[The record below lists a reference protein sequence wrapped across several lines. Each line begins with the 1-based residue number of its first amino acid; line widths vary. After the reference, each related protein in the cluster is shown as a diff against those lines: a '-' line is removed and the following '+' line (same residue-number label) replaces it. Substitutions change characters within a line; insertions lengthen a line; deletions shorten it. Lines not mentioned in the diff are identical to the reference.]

1 MELYEIKNGLTK
13 AHLLIEEFYRSIDIE
28 SYRREI
34 EGLTIITEQD
44 GFWDNANEA
53 KITYDK
59 LNKMKKI
66 VDCYDELDIT
76 LSSLDETYDL
86 VKDTD
91 DQEFKEIL
99 ESDYLDFETDL
110 IEFEQ
115 MMLLSGKHDS
125 LNAIVEI
132 HPGAGGTES
141 QDWAEMLFRMYQR
154 YAQRKNWKIE
164 VLDYLD
170 GDVAGIKSVTMLIK
184 GDNVYGHLKAEKG
197 VHRLVRLSPFDS
209 AKRRHTSF
217 ASIDVMPEFNNEIE
231 IDIKN
236 EDLKVDTYR
245 ASGAGGQHINKTD
258 SAVRITHIPTNTIV
272 TCQSQRSQL
281 QNREQA
287 MVMLKSKLYQL
298 MLEKQASELQEIKGE
313 QKEIAWGSQIRSY
326 VLHPYSLV
334 KDNRSNYESNNPKA
348 VLDGDLDG
356 FVYSYLKSVIGG

>member
-13 AHLLIEEFYRSIDIE
+13 AHLLIEDFYHSIDIE

-66 VDCYDELDIT
+66 VNCYDELDIT

-115 MMLLSGKHDS
+115 MMLLSGEHDS

-245 ASGAGGQHINKTD
+245 AGGAGGQHINKTD

-287 MVMLKSKLYQL
+287 MIMLKSKL
-298 MLEKQASELQEIKGE
+298 
-313 QKEIAWGSQIRSY
+313 
-326 VLHPYSLV
+326 
-334 KDNRSNYESNNPKA
+334 
-348 VLDGDLDG
+348 
-356 FVYSYLKSVIGG
+356 

>member
-1 MELYEIKNGLTK
+1 MKLK
-13 AHLLIEEFYRSIDIE
+13 EEFYHSIDIE

-66 VDCYDELDIT
+66 VNCYDELDIT

-115 MMLLSGKHDS
+115 MMLLSGEHDS

-217 ASIDVMPEFNNEIE
+217 ASIE
-231 IDIKN
+231 
-236 EDLKVDTYR
+236 
-245 ASGAGGQHINKTD
+245 
-258 SAVRITHIPTNTIV
+258 
-272 TCQSQRSQL
+272 
-281 QNREQA
+281 
-287 MVMLKSKLYQL
+287 
-298 MLEKQASELQEIKGE
+298 
-313 QKEIAWGSQIRSY
+313 
-326 VLHPYSLV
+326 
-334 KDNRSNYESNNPKA
+334 
-348 VLDGDLDG
+348 
-356 FVYSYLKSVIGG
+356 

>member
-13 AHLLIEEFYRSIDIE
+13 AHLLIEEFYHSIDIE

-66 VDCYDELDIT
+66 VNCYDELDIT

-115 MMLLSGKHDS
+115 MILLSGEHDS

-245 ASGAGGQHINKTD
+245 AGGAGGQHINKTD

-272 TCQSQRSQL
+272 TCQSQRSQI

-287 MVMLKSKLYQL
+287 MIMLKSKLYHVFWV
-298 MLEKQASELQEIKGE
+298 EIISKCQTYFSFHVSR
-313 QKEIAWGSQIRSY
+313 QK
-326 VLHPYSLV
+326 
-334 KDNRSNYESNNPKA
+334 
-348 VLDGDLDG
+348 
-356 FVYSYLKSVIGG
+356 